1 MKNLNK
7 NSFAWFIGAIF
18 FGGVAVGSGYAIEFI
33 IFLLAIIPVGISPWL
48 CHAGSAKEGL
58 ETVGFQDRLVV
69 WPSSVLI
76 TILTIPTT
84 TLSFPLNT
92 VKLY

>member
-33 IFLLAIIPVGISPWL
+33 IFLLAIILSKQIEIISQQ
-48 CHAGSAKEGL
+48 K
-58 ETVGFQDRLVV
+58 D
-69 WPSSVLI
+69 
-76 TILTIPTT
+76 
-84 TLSFPLNT
+84 
-92 VKLY
+92 